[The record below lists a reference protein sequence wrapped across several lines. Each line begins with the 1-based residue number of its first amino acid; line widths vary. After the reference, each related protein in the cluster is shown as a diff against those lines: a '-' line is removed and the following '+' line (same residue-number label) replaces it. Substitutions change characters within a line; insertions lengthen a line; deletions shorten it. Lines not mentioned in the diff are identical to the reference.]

1 MKRNICFA
9 ALTACAIALLG
20 TGCKNEVENYF
31 EKSAAERMNDAV
43 DKYSQV
49 VASSPGGWVMEYYPT
64 NSLEAPTGCGYLIM
78 TDIRK
83 DGSVAMAMNN
93 ELSDGVFLSDT
104 SMWEVIKDYGPVLS
118 FSTYNKCIHTFCD
131 PAIYETGLGYEGD
144 YEFLIINMEKDAPS
158 AMLKGK
164 KRGVYVKMSR
174 IEEGTDYESYL
185 NDVAN
190 FRDSILPAKA
200 VNYDLLTVGDSL
212 YKVEEINT
220 TIPNIYPFD
229 GDPIA
234 NESWHPLLIT
244 KLKGKYHLRFRD
256 AMTVKDIS
264 VQEFIYNEADG
275 EFVSTENEQVRLTGP
290 DPVLFFTDE
299 MVKHSWVWTVN
310 ETTTSGDIYA
320 AYEAINTDGAK
331 LKDKYTIKSVQF
343 SSLSVSEEKKTVC
356 LDIAFVTS
364 KKKTATVSYL
374 YEMTA
379 GADGISLKYL
389 QPKDATAENV
399 TKSLPSIVP
408 FLETVQGTYKIKGA
422 FTNFSMNDLVMF
434 SNDGKMMTVKYSEK

>member
-78 TDIRK
+78 TDIRN
-83 DGSVAMAMNN
+83 DGSVIMVMNN
-93 ELSDGVFLSDT
+93 DITEGTAVRDT
-104 SMWEVIKDYGPVLS
+104 SMWEIIKDYGPVLS

-144 YEFLIINMEKDAPS
+144 YEFLIINMEKGAKT

-164 KRGVYVKMSR
+164 KRGVYVNMSR
-174 IEEGTDYESYL
+174 VAEGTDYEAYL
-185 NDVAN
+185 DDIAN

-200 VNYDLLTVGDSL
+200 VNYDLLAVGDAL

-229 GDPIA
+229 GDAIA
-234 NESWHPLLIT
+234 DESWHPLLVT
-244 KLKGKYHLRFRD
+244 KLDGKYHLRFRD
-256 AMTVKDIS
+256 AMKIDDNY
-264 VQEFIYNEADG
+264 VQEFIYNETSG
-275 EFVSTENEQVRLTGP
+275 EFVDVENSQIRLTGP
-290 DPVLFFTDE
+290 DPILYFSDN
-299 MVKHSWVWTVN
+299 MLKHSWDWTLS
-310 ETTTSGDIYA
+310 SGAMSEDL
-320 AYEAINTDGAK
+320 YEKYDAINTEGAK
-331 LKDKYTIKSVQF
+331 LKDKYSIKGIQF
-343 SSLSVSEEKKTVC
+343 SSRVESDDMTTVC
-356 LDIAFVTS
+356 LDIKFVTS
-364 KKKTATVSYL
+364 KRANITVSYL
-374 YEMTA
+374 YELTT
-379 GADGISLKYL
+379 GKDGVNLKYIE
-389 QPKDATAENV
+389 PKDQTAANV
-399 TKSLPSIVP
+399 LKSFPSMVP
-408 FLETVQGTYKIKGA
+408 FLEAVQGTYQPKGTY
-422 FTNFSMNDLVMF
+422 TNFCMNDLTLAG
-434 SNDGKMMTVKYSEK
+434 SDAKKIDLKYLK

>member
-78 TDIRK
+78 TDIRN
-83 DGSVAMAMNN
+83 DGSVIMVMNN
-93 ELSDGVFLSDT
+93 DITEGTAVRDT
-104 SMWEVIKDYGPVLS
+104 SMWEIIKDYGPVLS

-144 YEFLIINMEKDAPS
+144 YEFLIINMEKGAKT

-164 KRGVYVKMSR
+164 KRGVYVNMSR
-174 IEEGTDYESYL
+174 VAEGTDYEAYL
-185 NDVAN
+185 DDIAN

-200 VNYDLLTVGDSL
+200 VNYDLLAVGDAL

-229 GDPIA
+229 GDAIA
-234 NESWHPLLIT
+234 DESWHPLLVT
-244 KLKGKYHLRFRD
+244 KLDGKYHLRFRD
-256 AMTVKDIS
+256 AMKIDDNY
-264 VQEFIYNEADG
+264 VQEFIYNETSG
-275 EFVSTENEQVRLTGP
+275 EFVDVENSQIRLTGP
-290 DPVLFFTDE
+290 DPILYFSDN
-299 MVKHSWVWTVN
+299 MLKHSWDWTLS
-310 ETTTSGDIYA
+310 SGAMSEDL
-320 AYEAINTDGAK
+320 YEKYDAINTEGAK
-331 LKDKYTIKSVQF
+331 LKDKYSIKAIQF
-343 SSLSVSEEKKTVC
+343 SSLVESDDKKSIS
-356 LDIAFVTS
+356 LDIKFVTS
-364 KKKTATVSYL
+364 KRANITVSYL
-374 YEMTA
+374 YELSNDT
-379 GADGISLKYL
+379 DGVNFKYIE
-389 QPKDATAENV
+389 PKDQTAANV
-399 TKSLPSIVP
+399 LTSFPSMVP
-408 FLETVQGTYKIKGA
+408 FLEAVQGTYQPKGT
-422 FTNFSMNDLVMF
+422 FTNFCMNDLTLAG
-434 SNDGKMMTVKYSEK
+434 SDAKKIDLKYLK